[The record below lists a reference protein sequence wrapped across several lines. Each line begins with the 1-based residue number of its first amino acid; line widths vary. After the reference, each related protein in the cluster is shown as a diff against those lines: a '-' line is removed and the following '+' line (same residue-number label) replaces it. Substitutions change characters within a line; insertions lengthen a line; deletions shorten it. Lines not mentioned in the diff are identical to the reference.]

1 MASVRKMTTSETAA
15 APLIGVLGGMGPLA
29 TVDFLHKLVTLTPA
43 TRDQD
48 HVPVVVWN
56 VPQIPSRPDALAG
69 KGPSPLPAMIVGIER
84 LNAAGA
90 TRIVI
95 PCNTAHAWYDD
106 LAAASAAPL
115 IHITEATVAALPEGL
130 TSAGLIATRGTLQ
143 SGLYQSW
150 LKTRGIRPVI
160 LTDDEIETL
169 FVPGWAAVKSND
181 LDHAGDVLEAAVRRL
196 LDRGAERV
204 ILACTEVP
212 VALEHKRSRHLD
224 VCIDPAVALARAC
237 IAYWTENRPSLH

>member
-1 MASVRKMTTSETAA
+1 MTGNGKAVT
-15 APLIGVLGGMGPLA
+15 PLIGVLGGMGPLA

-48 HVPVVVWN
+48 HVPAVVWN

-69 KGPSPLPAMIVGIER
+69 KGPSPLPAMIAGIEH
-84 LNAAGA
+84 LNAAGS

-106 LAAASAAPL
+106 LQGASQAPIL
-115 IHITEATVAALPEGL
+115 HIADVTLALLPHRL
-130 TSAGLIATRGTLQ
+130 ASVGLIATQGTLR
-143 SGLYQSW
+143 SGIYQSR
-150 LKTRGIRPVI
+150 LEACDILPV
-160 LTDDEIETL
+160 LPTDDEVETL
-169 FVPGWAAVKSND
+169 FMPGWAAVKSNA
-181 LDHAGDVLEAAVRRL
+181 LDSAGEWLEEAVRRL

-212 VALEHKRSRHLD
+212 VALAHKGSPHLD
-224 VCIDPAVALARAC
+224 LCIDPAVALATAC
-237 IAYWTENRPSLH
+237 IDHWTDHRPRP

>member
-1 MASVRKMTTSETAA
+1 MTS
-15 APLIGVLGGMGPLA
+15 PLIGVLGGMGPLA

-43 TRDQD
+43 DRDQD

-69 KGPSPLPAMIVGIER
+69 KGPSPLPAMAEGIAR

-95 PCNTAHAWYDD
+95 PCNTAHAWYDA
-106 LAAASAAPL
+106 LQAASAAPI
-115 IHITEATVAALPEGL
+115 IHIAEATVAALP
-130 TSAGLIATRGTLQ
+130 AGIGAVGVIATRGTLQ
-143 SGLYQSW
+143 GGLYQSR
-150 LKTRGIRPVI
+150 LAARGLTPV
-160 LTDDEIETL
+160 LPTEDEIDTL
-169 FVPGWAAVKSND
+169 FVPGWAAVKRND
-181 LDHAGDVLEAAVRRL
+181 LAPAAVVLEKAVQCL

-212 VALEHKRSRHLD
+212 VALEHAQSNRLPL
-224 VCIDPAVALARAC
+224 CIDPAVALAQAC
-237 IAYWTENRPSLH
+237 IRHWTASRPA